1 MQPFLSRGE
10 RRRAFPIS
18 IRSGRFVMTTEALS
32 PRRERSPLNN
42 RLRAMLTQ
50 ENIITLVVAIIVA
63 GAVVVPL
70 AVLFV
75 SSFKVLDPL
84 GWDTTWGFGNYVEMF
99 TDRVIPK
106 AFLNTLII
114 SSGSTV
120 LATFLGVSLAW
131 INARTNCPGRDYL
144 EPYNLIPFFLSPFV
158 GAIAWHNL
166 GEPQTGLLNNWA
178 REIFGIEGAI
188 INVDNIYG
196 VIWVTGIFF
205 APLVYLFVVGSLR
218 RMDPSLEDSAR
229 TTGAGLIRTTM
240 TITLPLVM
248 PGILSGAIIVFVTS
262 AGEFGVPFK
271 LSAPYGWETLTT
283 QIFTKAVGDDANH
296 YLGAAMS
303 MGLGVITVLLIWI
316 QQRYIAPRSFTTVTG
331 KGFRP
336 NVLDLGW
343 WRWVAFG
350 YNLLFILV
358 AVILPIVCLI
368 IVSLHPVWTG
378 KSVWADL
385 TTINYVKTLFW
396 WRPEAIS
403 AATNGIANSL
413 ILAFGG
419 ASIAMVM
426 ALVISY
432 MIHRTKGFGVRML
445 DFLSV
450 VPIGFP
456 GIVLA
461 MGVLVT
467 YIQTPIYATLWIL
480 MLAYITRFFPYGQR
494 NISSIMLAISEE
506 LDQSSRMAGASWFT
520 TLWRITIPLLKPGL
534 FAGWILLF
542 IIFLRE
548 LSISIILFTTGT
560 ETLSVG
566 VYYLTNFENEPLT
579 AALSMA
585 QTVMLLIAIYA
596 FRRFAGREALTA

>member
-1 MQPFLSRGE
+1 
-10 RRRAFPIS
+10 
-18 IRSGRFVMTTEALS
+18 MTTETYSSNAV
-32 PRRERSPLNN
+32 ERSRLNN
-42 RLRAMLTQ
+42 RLRAMVTQ
-50 ENIITLVVAIIVA
+50 ENLITLVVALIVA
-63 GAVVVPL
+63 GAVIVPL
-70 AVLFV
+70 VVLFV
-75 SSFKVLDPL
+75 SSFKVLDPA
-84 GWDTTWGFGNYVEMF
+84 GWDTTWGFGNYVTMF
-99 TDRVIPK
+99 TDRIIPK
-106 AFLNTLII
+106 AFVNTLII
-114 SSGSTV
+114 SSGSTI

-131 INARTNCPGRDYL
+131 INARTNCPGRSYL

-166 GEPQTGLLNNWA
+166 GEPQTGLLNNLA
-178 REIFGIEGAI
+178 REVFGIEGAI
-188 INVDNIYG
+188 INIDNIWG
-196 VIWVTGIFF
+196 VVWVTGIFF

-229 TTGAGLIRTTM
+229 TTGAGLFRTTM
-240 TITLPLVM
+240 TVTLPLVM

-283 QIFTKAVGDDANH
+283 QIFSKAVGDDANH
-296 YLGAAMS
+296 HMGAAMS
-303 MGLGVITVLLIWI
+303 MALGIITVFLIWV

-336 NVLDLGW
+336 NVLDLGPL
-343 WRWVAFG
+343 RWVAFG
-350 YNLLFILV
+350 YNIFFIMV
-358 AVILPIVCLI
+358 AVVLPIVCLI

-378 KSVWADL
+378 KIVLADIS
-385 TTINYVKTLFW
+385 TINYVKTLMW

-403 AATNGIANSL
+403 AATNGIGNSL

-419 ASIAMVM
+419 ASISMVL

-445 DFLSV
+445 DFLSM

-520 TLWRITIPLLKPGL
+520 TLRRITIPLLKPGL

-579 AALSMA
+579 SALSMA

-596 FRRFAGREALTA
+596 FRRLAGREALTA

>member
-1 MQPFLSRGE
+1 
-10 RRRAFPIS
+10 
-18 IRSGRFVMTTEALS
+18 MTAETLS
-32 PRRERSPLNN
+32 PTRERSPLNN
-42 RLRAMLTQ
+42 RLRAMMTQ
-50 ENIITLVVAIIVA
+50 ENLITFVVAIIVA
-63 GAVVVPL
+63 GAVIVPL

-84 GWDTTWGFGNYVEMF
+84 GWDTTWGFGNYVEIV
-99 TDRVIPK
+99 TDRIIPK

-144 EPYNLIPFFLSPFV
+144 EPYNLIPFFLSPFI

-178 REIFGIEGAI
+178 RQIFGIEGAI
-188 INVDNIYG
+188 INVDNIWG

-229 TTGAGLIRTTM
+229 TTGAGLVRTTM
-240 TITLPLVM
+240 TVTLPLVM

-283 QIFTKAVGDDANH
+283 QIFSKAVGDDANH
-296 YLGAAMS
+296 FLGAAMS
-303 MGLGVITVLLIWI
+303 MALGVITVFLIWV

-336 NVLDLGW
+336 NVLDLGR
-343 WRWVAFG
+343 WRWLAFA
-350 YNLLFILV
+350 YNLMFIAV
-358 AVILPIVCLI
+358 AVVLPIVCLI

-378 KSVWADL
+378 KIVWADL

-396 WRPEAIS
+396 WRPDAIA
-403 AATNGIANSL
+403 AATNGIVNSL

-585 QTVMLLIAIYA
+585 QTVLLLIAIYA

>member
-1 MQPFLSRGE
+1 MQEVATVATGPE
-10 RRRAFPIS
+10 PQ
-18 IRSGRFVMTTEALS
+18 TTGGP
-32 PRRERSPLNN
+32 PRRSKAEN
-42 RLRAMLTQ
+42 RIRALFNQ
-50 ENIITLVVAIIVA
+50 ENIATMVVALII
-63 GAVVVPL
+63 GIAVILPL
-70 AVLFV
+70 IALFIN
-75 SSFKVLDPL
+75 SFLVLDDS
-84 GWDTTWGFGNYVEMF
+84 GWDTEWGFDNYLLMV
-99 TDRVIPK
+99 TDRIIPK
-106 AFLNTLII
+106 AFVNTILI

-131 INARTNCPGRDYL
+131 INARTNCPGRDFL

-166 GEPQTGLLNNWA
+166 AAPKTGLLNNWA
-178 REIFGIEGAI
+178 QDYLGFETHIL
-188 INVDNIYG
+188 NVDNLWG

-229 TTGAGLIRTTM
+229 TTGAGLFKTTM
-240 TITLPLVM
+240 TVTLPLVM

-283 QIFTKAVGDDANH
+283 QIFSKAVGDDANH

-303 MGLGVITVLLIWI
+303 MALGIITVVLIWI

-336 NVLDLGW
+336 NVLDLGSW
-343 WRWVAFG
+343 KWVAFG
-350 YNLLFILV
+350 YNVLYILV
-358 AVILPIVCLI
+358 AVVLPILSLLV
-368 IVSLHPVWTG
+368 VSLHPVWEATIQPAQM
-378 KSVWADL
+378 SF
-385 TTINYVKTLFW
+385 INYEKTLFF
-396 WRPEAIS
+396 WREDSIQ
-403 AATNGIANSL
+403 AATNGIFNSL
-413 ILAFGG
+413 ILALVG
-419 ASIAMVM
+419 ATLSMVL
-426 ALVISY
+426 AIVVSY
-432 MIHRTKGFGVRML
+432 MIHRTKGPMTRL
-445 DFLSV
+445 IDFLCV

-480 MLAYITRFFPYGQR
+480 LLGYVTRFFPYGQR
-494 NISSIMLAISEE
+494 NVSSIMLAISEE
-506 LDQSSRMAGASWFT
+506 LDQSSRMSGASWFT
-520 TLWRITIPLLKPGL
+520 TLKRITIPLLKPGI
-534 FAGWILLF
+534 FAGWVLLF

-548 LSISIILFTTGT
+548 LSISIILYTTGT

-566 VYYLTNFENEPLT
+566 VYYLSNFENEPLT

-585 QTVMLLIAIYA
+585 QTIVLLAAIFL
-596 FRRFAGREALTA
+596 FRRVAGKEALTA

>member
-1 MQPFLSRGE
+1 M
-10 RRRAFPIS
+10 I
-18 IRSGRFVMTTEALS
+18 
-32 PRRERSPLNN
+32 
-42 RLRAMLTQ
+42 
-50 ENIITLVVAIIVA
+50 
-63 GAVVVPL
+63 VPL
-70 AVLFV
+70 VVLFV

-84 GWDTTWGFGNYVEMF
+84 GWDTTWGFGNYVTMF
-99 TDRVIPK
+99 TDRIIPK
-106 AFLNTLII
+106 AFVNTLII
-114 SSGSTV
+114 STGSTV
-120 LATFLGVSLAW
+120 LATLLGVSLAW
-131 INARTNCPGRDYL
+131 VNARTNCPGRDYL

-166 GEPQTGLLNNWA
+166 AEPQTGLLNNLA
-178 REIFGIEGAI
+178 RDVLGIEGALL
-188 INVDNIYG
+188 NVNNIWG

-240 TITLPLVM
+240 TVTLPLVM

-283 QIFTKAVGDDANH
+283 QIFSKAVGDDANY

-303 MGLGVITVLLIWI
+303 MALGIITVFLIWV

-336 NVLDLGW
+336 NVLDLGP

-350 YNLLFILV
+350 YNIFFIMV
-358 AVILPIVCLI
+358 AVVLPIVCLI

-378 KSVWADL
+378 KIVWPDL

-403 AATNGIANSL
+403 AATNGIGNSL
-413 ILAFGG
+413 ILSFGG
-419 ASIAMVM
+419 ASIAMVL

-445 DFLSV
+445 DFLSM

-461 MGVLVT
+461 MGVLIT

-506 LDQSSRMAGASWFT
+506 LDQSSRMCGASWFT
-520 TLWRITIPLLKPGL
+520 TLRRITIPLLKPGL

-596 FRRFAGREALTA
+596 FRRLAGREALTA

>member
-1 MQPFLSRGE
+1 
-10 RRRAFPIS
+10 
-18 IRSGRFVMTTEALS
+18 MTTEALS
-32 PRRERSPLNN
+32 PTRERSPLNN

-99 TDRVIPK
+99 TDRIIPK

-114 SSGSTV
+114 SSGSTI

-144 EPYNLIPFFLSPFV
+144 EPYNLIPFFLSPFI

-166 GEPQTGLLNNWA
+166 GEPQTGLLNNWV
-178 REIFGIEGAI
+178 RDIFGVDWAL
-188 INVDNIYG
+188 INIDNIYG

-283 QIFTKAVGDDANH
+283 QIFSKAVGDDANH
-296 YLGAAMS
+296 FLGAAMS
-303 MGLGVITVLLIWI
+303 MALGIITVLLIWI

-336 NVLDLGW
+336 NVLDLGP

-350 YNLLFILV
+350 YNLMFIAV
-358 AVILPIVCLI
+358 AVVLPIVCLI

-378 KSVWADL
+378 KIVWADI

-396 WRPEAIS
+396 WRPDAIA
-403 AATNGIANSL
+403 AATNGIVNSL

-585 QTVMLLIAIYA
+585 QTVLLLIAIYA

>member
-1 MQPFLSRGE
+1 
-10 RRRAFPIS
+10 
-18 IRSGRFVMTTEALS
+18 MTMETLS
-32 PRRERSPLNN
+32 PTRERSRLNN
-42 RLRAMLTQ
+42 RLRSMVTQ
-50 ENIITLVVAIIVA
+50 ENIITAIVALIVA
-63 GAVVVPL
+63 GAVIVPL

-84 GWDTTWGFGNYVEMF
+84 GWDTVWGFGNYVEMF
-99 TDRVIPK
+99 TDRIIPK
-106 AFLNTLII
+106 AFVNTLII

-178 REIFGIEGAI
+178 RDLLGIEGAI
-188 INVDNIYG
+188 INVDNIWG

-240 TITLPLVM
+240 TVTLPLVM

-283 QIFTKAVGDDANH
+283 QIFSKAVGDDANH

-303 MGLGVITVLLIWI
+303 MALGIITVFLIWV

-336 NVLDLGW
+336 NVLDLGPW
-343 WRWVAFG
+343 KWVAFV
-350 YNLLFILV
+350 YNLAFIAV
-358 AVILPIVCLI
+358 AVVLPIICLL

-378 KSVWADL
+378 KVVVADL
-385 TTINYVKTLFW
+385 TTINYAKTLLW
-396 WRPEAIS
+396 WRPDAIS
-403 AATNGIANSL
+403 AATNGIINSL
-413 ILAFGG
+413 ILSFGG

-520 TLWRITIPLLKPGL
+520 TLRRITIPLLKPGL

-585 QTVMLLIAIYA
+585 QTVLLLIAIYA

>member
-1 MQPFLSRGE
+1 
-10 RRRAFPIS
+10 
-18 IRSGRFVMTTEALS
+18 MTTEYLS
-32 PRRERSPLNN
+32 PTQQRSKLEN

-50 ENIITLVVAIIVA
+50 ENLITAVVSVIVA
-63 GAVVVPL
+63 AAVIVPL
-70 AVLFV
+70 VVLFV

-84 GWDTTWGFGNYVEMF
+84 GWDTTWGFDNYVVMF
-99 TDRVIPK
+99 TDRIIPK
-106 AFLNTLII
+106 AFVNTLII
-114 SSGSTV
+114 SSGSTI
-120 LATFLGVSLAW
+120 LATLLGVSLAW
-131 INARTNCPGRDYL
+131 INARTNCPLRDYL

-178 REIFGIEGAI
+178 RDLLGIEGAL
-188 INVDNIYG
+188 INIDNIWG

-229 TTGAGLIRTTM
+229 TTGAGLLRTTM
-240 TITLPLVM
+240 TVTLPLVM

-283 QIFTKAVGDDANH
+283 QIFSKAVGDDANH
-296 YLGAAMS
+296 NLGAAMS
-303 MGLGVITVLLIWI
+303 MALGLITVILIYI

-336 NVLDLGW
+336 NVLDLGP

-350 YNLLFILV
+350 YNLLFIAV
-358 AVILPIVCLI
+358 AVVLPIVCLL

-378 KSVWADL
+378 AIQWDQL

-403 AATNGIANSL
+403 AATNGIGNSL
-413 ILAFGG
+413 ILSFGG
-419 ASIAMVM
+419 ASIAMVL

-461 MGVLVT
+461 MGVLIT

-480 MLAYITRFFPYGQR
+480 MLGYITRFFPYGQR

-506 LDQSSRMAGASWFT
+506 LDQSSRMAGASWLT
-520 TLWRITIPLLKPGL
+520 TLRRITIPLLKPGI

-585 QTVMLLIAIYA
+585 QTVLLLIAIYI
-596 FRRFAGREALTA
+596 FRRVAGREALTA

>member
-1 MQPFLSRGE
+1 
-10 RRRAFPIS
+10 
-18 IRSGRFVMTTEALS
+18 MTTETYAS
-32 PRRERSPLNN
+32 NAVERSRLNN
-42 RLRAMLTQ
+42 RLRSMVTQ
-50 ENIITLVVAIIVA
+50 ENLITLIVALIVA
-63 GAVVVPL
+63 GAVIVPL
-70 AVLFV
+70 VVLFV

-84 GWDTTWGFGNYVEMF
+84 GWDTTWGFGNYVTMF
-99 TDRVIPK
+99 TDRIIPK
-106 AFLNTLII
+106 AFVNTLII

-166 GEPQTGLLNNWA
+166 GEPQTGLLNNLA
-178 REIFGIEGAI
+178 RDLFGIEGAI
-188 INVDNIYG
+188 INIDNIWG

-229 TTGAGLIRTTM
+229 TTGAGLFRTTM
-240 TITLPLVM
+240 TVTLPLVM

-283 QIFTKAVGDDANH
+283 QIFSKAVGDDANY

-303 MGLGVITVLLIWI
+303 MALGIITVFLIWV

-336 NVLDLGW
+336 NVLDLGPW
-343 WRWVAFG
+343 KWLAFG
-350 YNLLFILV
+350 YNIFFIMV
-358 AVILPIVCLI
+358 AVVLPIVCLI

-378 KSVWADL
+378 KIVLADI
-385 TTINYVKTLFW
+385 TTVNYVKTLFW

-403 AATNGIANSL
+403 AATNGIINSL
-413 ILAFGG
+413 YLSFGG
-419 ASIAMVM
+419 ASIAMAL

-445 DFLSV
+445 DFLSM

-461 MGVLVT
+461 MGVLIT

-520 TLWRITIPLLKPGL
+520 TLRRITIPLLKPGL

-596 FRRFAGREALTA
+596 FRRLAGREALTA